1 MMTVFAFFGFICG
14 VFIMLSITAAVV
26 LVAADTLGRF
36 NIGGSSNS
44 VTQKIV
50 TLVFIFLVVA
60 AWYLLLSNAP
70 FDIVIST
77 K

>member
-1 MMTVFAFFGFICG
+1 MFAIFGFICG
-14 VFIMLSITAAVV
+14 VLIMLSVTAAVL

-36 NIGGSSNS
+36 NIGGSPNS
-44 VTQKIV
+44 ITQKIV
-50 TLVFIFLVVA
+50 TCVFILFVVG

-70 FDIVIST
+70 FDISVSI